1 MDAGLGNA
9 KRGGKMIW
17 HSFGDFW
24 AMGGYAL
31 YVWGSFGLT
40 FALMALEVW
49 MAGQSQRDA
58 LAQLREQAL
67 MQEQQGDWQS

>member
-1 MDAGLGNA
+1 
-9 KRGGKMIW
+9 MIW

-49 MAGQSQRDA
+49 TAGQSQRSA
-58 LAQLREQAL
+58 LVQAREQAL
-67 MQEQQGDWQS
+67 SQEPQGDWLS